1 MLDLYLQ
8 QKCNK
13 IQTLTT
19 KCRNHIKR
27 NTTSCMCYKIRI
39 DRTVD
44 QIVDLISSPTSALKP
59 CDLRQQFESCN
70 ISHHE

>member
-1 MLDLYLQ
+1 MLDLYLH
-8 QKCNK
+8 QKGNK

-19 KCRNHIKR
+19 KYRIKR
-27 NTTSCMCYKIRI
+27 NTTSSMCYYKIRI